1 MRDSLK
7 VHNNASI
14 EGSLFEM
21 WFFAKLKEDGLTL
34 AQIQGDALNWPRL
47 PRPFKSELPLPT
59 SLFTGDVDVW
69 IKPDRWNQAGFD
81 AVHIKPKAQ
90 TVEFF
95 QVTRAATHALNL
107 THFADSLI
115 NATPNFNIHVYFV
128 VPPQNLE
135 IFRVHPFTQDKRM
148 HKLDESWFMESRVT
162 VLGLGENSNRTYL

>member
-1 MRDSLK
+1 
-7 VHNNASI
+7 
-14 EGSLFEM
+14 M

-81 AVHIKPKAQ
+81 AVHIKPKEK

-95 QVTRAATHALNL
+95 QVTRGATHDLNL
-107 THFADSLI
+107 THFADCLSNLTRRQKFTILI
-115 NATPNFNIHVYFV
+115 YIV
-128 VPPQNLE
+128 VPMENLRT
-135 IFRVHPFTQDKRM
+135 F
-148 HKLDESWFMESRVT
+148 KLGKVSGVNEMVRFNQSWSIAEHLKI
-162 VLGLGENSNRTYL
+162 LGIEDR